1 MSAKFAKPRTPRWEN
16 SSDVR
21 YVRTVINDG
30 VEQFALEKG
39 RLILPQLGGLPLL
52 YWLDQAYE
60 TPNAI
65 GLEITVGGTELHSIR
80 KLDKALEQKVLRL
93 LRGKA
98 KEDAQRTTFEKRI
111 RIVVVIG

>member
-1 MSAKFAKPRTPRWEN
+1 MKVKFAMLRTPRWKN

-30 VEQFALEKG
+30 IEQLALEKG
-39 RLILPQLGGLPLL
+39 RLILPQFGGLPLL
-52 YWLDQAYE
+52 YWFDQAFE

-65 GLEITVGGTELHSIR
+65 GLEITVGETELLAIR
-80 KLDKALEQKVLRL
+80 KLDKDLEQKVLRL

-98 KEDAQRTTFEKRI
+98 KENAQRTTFETRL